1 MSGPRIATDWVP
13 EGMEELFFLPDP
25 MVPAQT
31 TCYWDLGNRHLGGGS
46 PRHRTSPSTLRARA
60 LRLADHGGGRLVLI
74 SDAIEHLPPG
84 EDNSDAEE
92 QEATLLEA
100 RRLASYLAP
109 PRREDQH
116 LPSRVLPGPR
126 PPVARG

>member
-25 MVPAQT
+25 MVPAQA
-31 TCYWDLGNRHLGGGS
+31 TCYWDLGNQHLGGGS

-92 QEATLLEA
+92 QEACLVPG
-100 RRLASYLAP
+100 P